1 MYLDNYIGEIKRLCE
16 KHKVRYLHV
25 FGSVLTSD
33 FSDNSDVDFIIDLKP
48 TDPIE
53 YAENYFEFKFHL
65 EELLNRPIDL
75 LEHRGLKN
83 RYLIESLNRTKQVLY
98 EA

>member
-1 MYLDNYIGEIKRLCE
+1 MYLDNYINDIKHLCE
-16 KHKVRYLHV
+16 KHKVRYLYV
-25 FGSVLTSD
+25 FGSVLTSN
-33 FSDNSDVDFIIDLKP
+33 FSDDSDVDFIIDLKP

-53 YAENYFEFKFHL
+53 YAENYFEFKFQL
-65 EELLNRPIDL
+65 EDLLNRPIDL

-83 RYLIESLNRTKQVLY
+83 RYLIENLNRTKKVIY